1 MAATERLERELR
13 RVAADLG
20 AGDGVEIRLERPRNP
35 EHGDIASNLAMA
47 LAGRLGKPPRAIA
60 EDIRSRLSLEGAG
73 ISTIEIAGPG
83 FLNFRL
89 SGDVLQDR
97 LREILAAGPTF
108 GRITKSKP
116 RRVMVEFV
124 SANPTGPLHV
134 AHARGAAI
142 GDALASLLEWTGD
155 DVHREFYVNDAGVQI
170 DRLAES
176 LDVRWRQLHGQ
187 EVQLPEE
194 GYRGE
199 YVVDLARELD
209 AELGDRLAAMDE
221 TTRRQALR
229 DWAVPKL
236 RQQHDDDLRGYGVR
250 FDEFFSES
258 TVYERG
264 LIEETLV
271 ELREREL
278 VYEHEGALWMRTTD
292 FGDDKDRVL
301 VKSDGSFTYFLPDLA
316 YHREKWRRGFEYVID
331 IWGADHHGYVPR
343 MKAALAALGH
353 ADFLDVEIV
362 QMVKIMREGREVR
375 LSKRAGEIV
384 TLRDLVAETG
394 VDVARYFFLM
404 RRGDAQMIFDLDL
417 ALDQSEKNPV
427 YKVQYAHARM
437 MSIFRKAG
445 VDPAAF
451 VAQPAELAL
460 LVDPLE
466 QDLIKQLARFPQVV
480 ERAAANRAP
489 HFVAEYLEVTA
500 GMVNSWYHA
509 GNPARNPRLAVLS
522 DDAALRTGRLALVAA
537 VRIVLA
543 NGLRVLG
550 IAAPDRMDRAEE
562 EA

>member
-1 MAATERLERELR
+1 MAATEKLERELR
-13 RVAADLG
+13 RVAAELG
-20 AGDGVEIRLERPRNP
+20 ADDGVDIRLERPRNP
-35 EHGDIASNLAMA
+35 EHGDISSNLAMA
-47 LAGRLGKPPRAIA
+47 LAGRLARKPRDVA
-60 EDIRSRLSLEGAG
+60 EDIRGRLSLEGAG
-73 ISTIEIAGPG
+73 ISAVEIAGPG

-89 SGDVLQDR
+89 SQDVLHDR
-97 LREILAAGPTF
+97 LAAILAGGAAY
-108 GRITKSKP
+108 GRVTKPSP
-116 RRVMVEFV
+116 RRVQVEFV

-155 DVHREFYVNDAGVQI
+155 SVQREFYVNDAGVQI

-176 LDVRWRQLHGQ
+176 LEVRWRQLHGDD
-187 EVQLPEE
+187 VPLPEE

-199 YVVDLARELD
+199 YVIDLAREVNNEMGD
-209 AELGDRLAAMDE
+209 ALSAMDE
-221 TTRRQALR
+221 AGRRKALR
-229 DWAVPKL
+229 DWAVPRL
-236 RQQHDDDLRGYGVR
+236 RQEHDDDLRSYGVR
-250 FDEFFSES
+250 FDEFFNES
-258 TVYERG
+258 SVYERG
-264 LIEETLV
+264 LIEQTLA
-271 ELREREL
+271 ELREKQL
-278 VYEHEGALWMRTTD
+278 VYEKEGALWFRTTD

-316 YHREKWRRGFEYVID
+316 YHREKWRRGFEHVID
-331 IWGADHHGYVPR
+331 VWGADHHGYVPR

-353 ADFLDVEIV
+353 PDFLDVEIV
-362 QMVKIMREGREVR
+362 QMVKIMREGKEVR
-375 LSKRAGEIV
+375 LSKRAGEII
-384 TLRDLVAETG
+384 TLRDLIDETG

-445 VDPAAF
+445 VDPKTFSAA
-451 VAQPAELAL
+451 PADLAR

-466 QDLIKQLARFPQVV
+466 QDLIKQLSHFPEQV

-489 HFVAEYLEVTA
+489 HFLAEYLEETA

-509 GNPARNPRLAVLS
+509 GNPARNPGLAVLA
-522 DDAALRTGRLALVAA
+522 DDPQLRTARLALVAA
-537 VRIVLA
+537 VSIVLA

-550 IAAPDRMDRAEE
+550 ISAPDRMDRAEE
-562 EA
+562 QE

>member
-1 MAATERLERELR
+1 M
-13 RVAADLG
+13 
-20 AGDGVEIRLERPRNP
+20 
-35 EHGDIASNLAMA
+35 
-47 LAGRLGKPPRAIA
+47 
-60 EDIRSRLSLEGAG
+60 
-73 ISTIEIAGPG
+73 
-83 FLNFRL
+83 
-89 SGDVLQDR
+89 
-97 LREILAAGPTF
+97 
-108 GRITKSKP
+108 
-116 RRVMVEFV
+116 
-124 SANPTGPLHV
+124 
-134 AHARGAAI
+134 
-142 GDALASLLEWTGD
+142 
-155 DVHREFYVNDAGVQI
+155 
-170 DRLAES
+170 
-176 LDVRWRQLHGQ
+176 
-187 EVQLPEE
+187 
-194 GYRGE
+194 
-199 YVVDLARELD
+199 
-209 AELGDRLAAMDE
+209 GDRLAKLDDAG
-221 TTRRQALR
+221 RRQVLR

-250 FDEFFSES
+250 FDHFFSES
-258 TVYERG
+258 TIYERG
-264 LIEETLV
+264 LIEETLA
-271 ELREREL
+271 ELREKEL
-278 VYEHEGALWMRTTD
+278 VYEHEGAVWMRTTD

-331 IWGADHHGYVPR
+331 VWGADHHGYVPR

-404 RRGDAQMIFDLDL
+404 RRGDAQMVFDLDL

-445 VDPAAF
+445 VDPATFA
-451 VAQPAELAL
+451 AESAELARL
-460 LVDPLE
+460 TDPLE

-489 HFVAEYLEVTA
+489 HFVAEYLEETA

-509 GNPARNPRLAVLS
+509 GNPARNPALAVLT
-522 DDAALRTGRLALVAA
+522 DDAPLRRARLALVAA
-537 VRIVLA
+537 VRVVLA
-543 NGLRVLG
+543 NGLGVLG
-550 IAAPDRMDRAEE
+550 IDAPDRMDRAEE

>member
-20 AGDGVEIRLERPRNP
+20 AGDGVDIRLERPRNP
-35 EHGDIASNLAMA
+35 EHGDISSNLAMA
-47 LAGRLGKPPRAIA
+47 LAGPLARKPREIA
-60 EDIRSRLSLEGAG
+60 EDIRARLSLEGAG
-73 ISTIEIAGPG
+73 ISAVEIAGPG

-89 SGDVLQDR
+89 SQDVMHER
-97 LREILAAGPTF
+97 LAAILAGGESY
-108 GRITKSKP
+108 GRVTRPQP
-116 RRVMVEFV
+116 RRVQVEFV

-142 GDALASLLEWTGD
+142 GDALASLLEWSGD
-155 DVHREFYVNDAGVQI
+155 SVQREFYVNDAGVQI

-176 LDVRWRQLHGQ
+176 LDVRWRQGRG
-187 EVQLPEE
+187 EAAELPEE

-199 YVVDLARELD
+199 YVVDLAREVD
-209 AELGDRLAAMDE
+209 AELGAELAKLDE
-221 TTRRQALR
+221 AARRKRLR
-229 DWAVPKL
+229 DWAVPRL
-236 RQQHDDDLRGYGVR
+236 RQQHDDDLRSYGVK

-258 TVYERG
+258 TIYERG
-264 LIEETLV
+264 LIEETLA
-271 ELREREL
+271 ELREKQL
-278 VYEHEGALWMRTTD
+278 VYEKEGALWFRTTD

-316 YHREKWRRGFEYVID
+316 YHREKWRRGFEHVID
-331 IWGADHHGYVPR
+331 VWGADHHGYIPR

-353 ADFLDVEIV
+353 PDFLDVEII
-362 QMVKIMREGREVR
+362 QMVKIMREGKEVR
-375 LSKRAGEIV
+375 LSKRAGEII
-384 TLRDLVAETG
+384 TLSDLISETG

-445 VDPAAF
+445 VAPATFTAS
-451 VAQPAELAL
+451 PADLSR
-460 LVDPLE
+460 LVEPVE
-466 QDLIKQLARFPQVV
+466 QELIKQLARFPEQV

-489 HFVAEYLEVTA
+489 HFLAEYLEETA

-509 GNPARNPRLAVLS
+509 GNPARNPGLAVLV
-522 DDAALRTGRLALVAA
+522 DDPQLRTARLALVAG
-537 VRIVLA
+537 VKTVLA

-550 IAAPDRMDRAEE
+550 ITAPDRMDRAEE
-562 EA
+562 QE

>member
-1 MAATERLERELR
+1 MAGTERLERELR
-13 RVAADLG
+13 RVAAELG
-20 AGDGVEIRLERPRNP
+20 AADGTEIRLERPRNP

-47 LAGRLGKPPRAIA
+47 LAGQLGRPPRAIA
-60 EDIRSRLSLEGAG
+60 DEIRTRLSLEGAG
-73 ISTIEIAGPG
+73 ISAVEIAGPG

-89 SGDVLQDR
+89 SQDVLQDR
-97 LREILAAGPTF
+97 LGEILAGGPAF
-108 GRITKSKP
+108 GRATRERP

-170 DRLAES
+170 ERLAES

-187 EVQLPEE
+187 EAELPEE

-199 YVVDLARELD
+199 YVVDLAREVD
-209 AELGDRLAAMDE
+209 GDMGDRLAKLDA
-221 TTRRQALR
+221 TSRRQALR
-229 DWAVPKL
+229 EWAVPKL

-250 FDEFFSES
+250 FDEFFPES
-258 TVYERG
+258 AIYGRG
-264 LIEETLV
+264 LIDETLA
-271 ELREREL
+271 ELREKNL
-278 VYEHEGALWMRTTD
+278 VYEHEGAVWLRTTD
-292 FGDDKDRVL
+292 HGDDKDRVL
-301 VKSDGSFTYFLPDLA
+301 VKSDGSYTYFLPDLA

-331 IWGADHHGYVPR
+331 VWGADHHGYVPR

-353 ADFLDVEIV
+353 PDFLDVEIV

-445 VDPAAF
+445 VEPASFAPQAADF
-451 VAQPAELAL
+451 DR

-489 HFVAEYLEVTA
+489 HFVAEYLEETA

-509 GNPARNPRLAVLS
+509 GNPARNPALAVLS
-522 DDAALRTGRLALVAA
+522 DDSALRNARLALVAA

-550 IAAPDRMDRAEE
+550 IHAPDRMDRAEA